1 MDATTNRIRPENL
14 DKKKLNQTEQGER
27 HSLLRLT
34 ISPLPI
40 KLKQKY
46 HHENSPSATVTNL
59 PSSKILV
66 YFSLNLLSK
75 IAYIFAYYNSE
86 SVVGKLGVE

>member
-1 MDATTNRIRPENL
+1 MNKKRGIEDILCFDINRNHRICPKSL
-14 DKKKLNQTEQGER
+14 YYCIPNQAK
-27 HSLLRLT
+27 S
-34 ISPLPI
+34 
-40 KLKQKY
+40 
-46 HHENSPSATVTNL
+46 HHVNSPSTTFPNL